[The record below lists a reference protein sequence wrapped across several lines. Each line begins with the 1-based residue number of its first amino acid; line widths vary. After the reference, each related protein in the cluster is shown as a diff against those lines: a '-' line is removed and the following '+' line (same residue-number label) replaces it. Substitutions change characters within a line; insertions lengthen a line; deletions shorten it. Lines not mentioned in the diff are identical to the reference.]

1 MSYPSH
7 LTAHAEPSAAAY
19 HVYCPACARWSG
31 GAVAEAMGLGVWL
44 VRCPACGSA
53 APGSFSPAQA
63 VPGGVY
69 AGRAVSSLASEDERD
84 FLGYVLTASP
94 PTERGLRLAILWQL
108 GWLSAARQ
116 RVLAGPDL
124 ARLRARLAREQRA
137 ARQAARQAQADP
149 AREAAREVSARQQ
162 ASWIR
167 QMRAEQERLDASKP
181 NRGPKREPWF
191 HQYQRPP
198 AGPPPTDAPP
208 KNGGR
213 REKTNSSRSVSEP
226 AERLPW
232 AVVLGLDGP
241 VSGEQ
246 IRRAYRRL
254 SKRAHPDVGGSK
266 EQMQRL
272 NQAYEQA
279 QKWWAGHRR

>member
-1 MSYPSH
+1 MRYPSH

-19 HVYCPACARWSG
+19 HVYCSACARWSG
-31 GAVAEAMGLGVWL
+31 GAVAEVVGLGVWL
-44 VRCPACGSA
+44 VHCPACGSA
-53 APGSFSPAQA
+53 APGSFSPAQRL
-63 VPGGVY
+63 PGGVY
-69 AGRAVSSLASEDERD
+69 AGRSVSSLATENERD
-84 FLGYVLTASP
+84 FLGYVLTTSP

-108 GWLSAARQ
+108 GWLSAGRAD
-116 RVLAGPDL
+116 VLAGPDL
-124 ARLRARLAREQRA
+124 ARLRSRLAREQRA
-137 ARQAARQAQADP
+137 ARAAQAETPRDCAGE
-149 AREAAREVSARQQ
+149 ARARQQ

-167 QMRAEQERLDASKP
+167 QMQAEQQRLDAIKP
-181 NRGPKREPWF
+181 NREPRF

-198 AGPPPTDAPP
+198 SGPPPVDAPP
-208 KNGGR
+208 KSGAR
-213 REKTNSSRSVSEP
+213 REKTGSSRFG
-226 AERLPW
+226 ADQAQRLPW

-279 QKWWAGHRR
+279 QKWWASQNG